1 MRDKILSIQSK
12 LVYGYVGNNI
22 AELAIQLHGLD
33 VIALPTVYLSAH
45 TGYQP
50 VYGTRIEKK
59 LFDDLITGIK
69 NLDIL
74 GQVAHMVTGYIGAE
88 EIVDSTAN
96 LISEIKSK
104 KSDRLYV
111 CDPVMGDDEGLY
123 IAEDLAQ
130 RIIAKLLPLCDI
142 MTPNHFEFEYII
154 GKKVRSV
161 DEILEAVS
169 THPILKNKTI
179 IITSCDLDN
188 TPEGK
193 IQSLI
198 VTEGEYH
205 SILSDKVDMVTT
217 GTGDLFAAV
226 TTSQL
231 AMGRGIV
238 SSATTAAQVVTQA
251 LSYTA
256 KHGNAEMNAKSI
268 LQSVLSSQK

>member
-45 TGYQP
+45 TGHQP

-104 KSDRLYV
+104 NADRLYI

-130 RIIAKLLPLCDI
+130 KIIAKLLPLCDI

-154 GKKVRSV
+154 GKKARSV

-231 AMGRGIV
+231 AMGRSIV
-238 SSATTAAQVVTQA
+238 SSATIAAQVVTQA

>member
-45 TGYQP
+45 TGHQP

-104 KSDRLYV
+104 NADRLYI

-123 IAEDLAQ
+123 IAENLAQ
-130 RIIAKLLPLCDI
+130 KIIDKLLPLCDI

-154 GKKVRSV
+154 GKKARSV

-188 TPEGK
+188 TPEAK

-231 AMGRGIV
+231 AMGRSIV
-238 SSATTAAQVVTQA
+238 SSATIAAQVVTQA

-268 LQSVLSSQK
+268 LQSVFSSQK

>member
-45 TGYQP
+45 TGHQP

-104 KSDRLYV
+104 RSDRLYV

-130 RIIAKLLPLCDI
+130 KIIAKLLPLCDI

-154 GKKVRSV
+154 GKKARSV

>member
-45 TGYQP
+45 TGHQP
-50 VYGTRIEKK
+50 VYGARIEKK

-104 KSDRLYV
+104 NADRLYI

-130 RIIAKLLPLCDI
+130 KIIAKLLPLCDI

-154 GKKVRSV
+154 GKKARSV

-238 SSATTAAQVVTQA
+238 LSATTAAQVVTQA

>member
-45 TGYQP
+45 TGHQP

-104 KSDRLYV
+104 RSDRLYV

-130 RIIAKLLPLCDI
+130 KIIAKLLPLCDI

-154 GKKVRSV
+154 GKKARSV

-256 KHGNAEMNAKSI
+256 QHGNAEMNAKSI